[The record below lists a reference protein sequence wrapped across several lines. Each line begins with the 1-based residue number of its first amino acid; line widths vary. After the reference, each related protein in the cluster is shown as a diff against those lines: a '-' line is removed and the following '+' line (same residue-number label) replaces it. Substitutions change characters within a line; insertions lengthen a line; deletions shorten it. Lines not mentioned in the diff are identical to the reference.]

1 MFSFAAR
8 FKAVD
13 CAELLLS
20 HGADA
25 NAKDAE
31 GRTPLMV
38 GACNSANAADG
49 EKLFLGEETGEK
61 DESTFAGFS

>member
-1 MFSFAAR
+1 M
-8 FKAVD
+8 D

-49 EKLFLGEETGEK
+49 EKLFLGEETK
-61 DESTFAGFS
+61 TR

>member
-1 MFSFAAR
+1 M
-8 FKAVD
+8 D

-49 EKLFLGEETGEK
+49 EKLFLGEETGK
-61 DESTFAGFS
+61 R